1 MRQRLAMIISKYK
14 PQAREALKHNLLPH
28 WLPRE
33 ASQKLP
39 GIFQGA
45 ARLSAGSHVCAGC
58 GTVMPG
64 LK

>member
-33 ASQKLP
+33 ASQKMS
-39 GIFQGA
+39 GICQGA
-45 ARLSAGSHVCAGC
+45 PRLSAGPGVCAGG
-58 GTVMPG
+58 GTVIPG
-64 LK
+64 LY